1 MMHVLDENQTKLKNV
16 GFEKNK
22 KTIFV
27 QMFQYNNG
35 HDDLHDDLNSKHHHP
50 SNKNSLYYVKC
61 NLCGF

>member
-27 QMFQYNNG
+27 QMF
-35 HDDLHDDLNSKHHHP
+35 
-50 SNKNSLYYVKC
+50 
-61 NLCGF
+61 